1 MRRKIREVFKGEW
14 LAKKR
19 MERVGKGEDFGHTSL
34 LMSVGHPVYLDCN
47 ATTPLEPAVGELIR
61 HYFEEEYGNE
71 GSRTHGYGGRAKKA
85 VQKAREQI
93 AKLVDSKPEEVI
105 FTSGATESN
114 NLAILGLAQWGRRHG
129 RTHIISTHLEHKAVL
144 EPIDF
149 LAKDGFEVDLVAPGK
164 SGRMDAA
171 KILQLLR
178 PTTLLVSLMHANNET
193 GVIQPIEEVAKGLAH
208 HSAYFH
214 VDAAQT
220 FGKLI
225 EPLRNHRIDL
235 LSASGHKIFG
245 PKGVGV
251 LIVRH
256 RGKQKVPLA
265 PLVYGGGQ
273 EHGLRPGTLPVPLIA
288 GFGLAA
294 EMGGTG
300 HEVRQVACSS
310 FRERFLRAIEPL
322 HPKIHGEEGQV
333 LSHTVNVS
341 FPGMSAEEGM
351 VKIRDLV
358 AVSNGSACTSSSYQ
372 PSHVLKS
379 MGLAKDEIIGAMRFS
394 WCHLTPDPDWAAVV
408 EKLRGK

>member
-1 MRRKIREVFKGEW
+1 
-14 LAKKR
+14 
-19 MERVGKGEDFGHTSL
+19 VG
-34 LMSVGHPVYLDCN
+34 
-47 ATTPLEPAVGELIR
+47 ALIR
-61 HYFEEEYGNE
+61 RYFEEEYGNE
-71 GSRTHGYGGRAKKA
+71 GSRTHGYGARAKEA
-85 VQKAREQI
+85 VEKAREQI
-93 AKLVDSKPEEVI
+93 AELLAAKPDEVI

-114 NLAILGLAQWGRRHG
+114 NLAILGLANWGRRHG
-129 RTHIISTHLEHKAVL
+129 KTHIVSTHLEHKAVL
-144 EPIDF
+144 EPIDV
-149 LAKDGFEVDLVAPGK
+149 LAKDGFEVDLVAPDK
-164 SGRMDAA
+164 NGRVDAT
-171 KILQLLR
+171 KIISLLR

-193 GVIQPIEEVAKGLAH
+193 GVIQPIDEVAKALAH
-208 HSAYFH
+208 HPAYFH

-235 LSASGHKIFG
+235 LSASGHKIYG

-251 LIVRH
+251 LLVRH
-256 RGKQKVPLA
+256 RGKQKVPLV

-288 GFGLAA
+288 GLGLAA
-294 EMGGTG
+294 EIGGKDN
-300 HEVRQVACSS
+300 EAREAKCRA

-333 LSHTVNVS
+333 LAHTVNLS
-341 FPGMSAEEGM
+341 IPGMSAEEGM

-372 PSHVLKS
+372 PSHVLKA
-379 MGLAKDEIIGAMRFS
+379 MRLAKDEIIGAMRFS

-408 EKLRGK
+408 AKLR

>member
-19 MERVGKGEDFGHTSL
+19 MERVGKGELFGHTLL
-34 LMSVGHPVYLDCN
+34 LMHIGQPVYLDCN
-47 ATTPLEPAVGELIR
+47 ATTPLEPAVGALIR
-61 HYFEEEYGNE
+61 RYFEEEYGNE
-71 GSRTHGYGGRAKKA
+71 GSRTHGYGARAKEA
-85 VQKAREQI
+85 VEKAREQI
-93 AKLVDSKPEEVI
+93 AELLAAKPDEVI

-114 NLAILGLAQWGRRHG
+114 NLAILGLANWGRRHG
-129 RTHIISTHLEHKAVL
+129 KTHIVSTHLEHKAVL
-144 EPIDF
+144 EPIDV
-149 LAKDGFEVDLVAPGK
+149 LAKDGFEVDLVAPDK
-164 SGRMDAA
+164 NGRVDAT
-171 KILQLLR
+171 KIISLLR
-178 PTTLLVSLMHANNET
+178 PTTLLISLMHANNET
-193 GVIQPIEEVAKGLAH
+193 GVIQPIDEVAKALAH
-208 HSAYFH
+208 HPAYYH

-225 EPLRNHRIDL
+225 EPLQNHRIDL
-235 LSASGHKIFG
+235 LSASGHKIYG

-251 LIVRH
+251 LLVRH

-265 PLVYGGGQ
+265 PLVHGGGQ

-288 GFGLAA
+288 GLGLAA
-294 EMGGTG
+294 EIGAKD
-300 HEVRQVACSS
+300 HEAREAKCRG

-333 LSHTVNVS
+333 LPHTVNLS
-341 FPGMSAEEGM
+341 FPGISAEEGM

-372 PSHVLKS
+372 ASHVLKA
-379 MGLAKDEIIGAMRFS
+379 MRLAKDEIIGAMRFS

-408 EKLRGK
+408 AKLR

>member
-1 MRRKIREVFKGEW
+1 
-14 LAKKR
+14 
-19 MERVGKGEDFGHTSL
+19 MERVGKGKLFGHTLL
-34 LMSVGHPVYLDCN
+34 LMHIGHPVYLDCN
-47 ATTPLEPAVGELIR
+47 ATTPLEPAVGALIR
-61 HYFEEEYGNE
+61 RYFEEEYGNE
-71 GSRTHGYGGRAKKA
+71 GSRTHGYGARAKEA
-85 VQKAREQI
+85 VEMAREQI
-93 AKLVDSKPEEVI
+93 AELLAAKPDEVI

-114 NLAILGLAQWGRRHG
+114 NLAILGLANWGRRHG
-129 RTHIISTHLEHKAVL
+129 KTHIISTHLEHKAVL
-144 EPIDF
+144 EPIDV
-149 LAKDGFEVDLVAPGK
+149 LAKDGFEVDLVAPEK
-164 SGRMDAA
+164 NGRVDAA
-171 KILQLLR
+171 KIVSLLR

-193 GVIQPIEEVAKGLAH
+193 GVIQPIEEVAKALAH
-208 HSAYFH
+208 HPAYFH

-235 LSASGHKIFG
+235 LSASGHKIYG

-251 LIVRH
+251 LLVRH

-288 GFGLAA
+288 GLGLAA
-294 EMGGTG
+294 EIGGKD
-300 HEVRQVACSS
+300 HEAREVKCRA

-333 LSHTVNVS
+333 LAHTVNLS
-341 FPGMSAEEGM
+341 FPGISAEEGM

-372 PSHVLKS
+372 PSHVLKA
-379 MGLAKDEIIGAMRFS
+379 MRLAKDEIIGAMRFS

-408 EKLRGK
+408 AKLR

>member
-1 MRRKIREVFKGEW
+1 
-14 LAKKR
+14 
-19 MERVGKGEDFGHTSL
+19 MERVGKGELFGHTPSL
-34 LMSVGHPVYLDCN
+34 MHIGHPVYLDCN
-47 ATTPLEPAVGELIR
+47 ATTPLEPAVGALIR
-61 HYFEEEYGNE
+61 RYFEEEYGNE
-71 GSRTHGYGGRAKKA
+71 GSRTHGYGARAKEA
-85 VQKAREQI
+85 VEKAREQI
-93 AKLVDSKPEEVI
+93 AELLAAKPDEVI

-114 NLAILGLAQWGRRHG
+114 NLAILGLANWGRRHG
-129 RTHIISTHLEHKAVL
+129 KTHIISTHLEHKAVL
-144 EPIDF
+144 EPIDV
-149 LAKDGFEVDLVAPGK
+149 LAKDGFEVDLVAPEK
-164 SGRMDAA
+164 NGRVDAA
-171 KILQLLR
+171 KIVSLLR

-193 GVIQPIEEVAKGLAH
+193 GVIQPIDEVAKALAH
-208 HSAYFH
+208 HPAYFH

-225 EPLRNHRIDL
+225 EPLQNHRIDL
-235 LSASGHKIFG
+235 LSASGHKIYG

-251 LIVRH
+251 LLVRH

-288 GFGLAA
+288 GLGLAA
-294 EMGGTG
+294 EIGGKD
-300 HEVRQVACSS
+300 HEAREVKCRA

-333 LSHTVNVS
+333 LAHTVNLS
-341 FPGMSAEEGM
+341 IPGMSAEEGM

-372 PSHVLKS
+372 PSHVLKA
-379 MGLAKDEIIGAMRFS
+379 MRLAKDEIIGAMRFS

-408 EKLRGK
+408 AKLR